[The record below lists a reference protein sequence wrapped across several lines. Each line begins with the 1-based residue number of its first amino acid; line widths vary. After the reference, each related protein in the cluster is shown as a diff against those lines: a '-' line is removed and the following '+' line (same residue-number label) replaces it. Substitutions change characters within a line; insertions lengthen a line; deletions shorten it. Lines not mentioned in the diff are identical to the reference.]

1 MWLGGRYMKLT
12 KLLGGALAV
21 SGMALATMMA
31 PAASQAQSVTIRVQ
45 SVIPAKADEVHSK
58 RSIL

>member
-1 MWLGGRYMKLT
+1 MWLGGRYIKLT

-31 PAASQAQSVTIRVQ
+31 PAAS
-45 SVIPAKADEVHSK
+45 
-58 RSIL
+58 